1 MFNKIEFMND
11 TSIYV
16 SIKENIE
23 VKNNLLNAHVVIGD
37 IEKQLLGEIEE
48 INDRKVKIKLL
59 GEFKNGEFYGGVIR
73 KPLLD
78 AEIRPLTDAE
88 LPLILGKVESNALLL
103 GTSPFYNNHPI
114 YLDVNKFFSN
124 HFAIFGNSGSGKSCG
139 LARIIQNVFK
149 NPNVVPYRSNFIM
162 FDVSGEYVNAFSN
175 LNSINPNF
183 NYRVFTTSTTDNA
196 MEKLRIPIWLLNVT
210 DISSLLMANS
220 HSQIPMIEKT
230 LKLARS
236 FAEVGENAINYK
248 NHIIAKAIMGVLFSD
263 STPANKKN
271 DIFKI
276 VESCATDQFNL
287 NAEIQ
292 GIGYTRLFRDCF
304 NIDKTGTF
312 TESILIT
319 EYASKFIDNMFD
331 NYEPS
336 GNSYFTLSDFEK
348 ALEFTLIS
356 DGWFKNKQTY
366 SDAMTI
372 KVRLH
377 SLLTGPHSDIFT
389 FPEYINVDQY
399 MNYLFAPNG
408 RKCQIVNINLEDM
421 DDSMG
426 AVITKIFT
434 RIIFDYAKR
443 IPNRGSV
450 PFNIMVEEAHR
461 YIRNDDN
468 DDFLYGYN
476 IFNRAAK
483 EGRKYGVMLG
493 VISQRPVELSDTV
506 ISQCSNFIIFKTNH
520 PLDVEYI
527 KNMIPNIN
535 TEIVEKQKGLQ
546 SGTCLGFGTAFKIP
560 VIAKLEMPNPMPLS
574 TNSDVVKYWTQQ

>member
-1 MFNKIEFMND
+1 MFNKIEFMNE
-11 TSIYV
+11 SNIYV
-16 SIKENIE
+16 SLKEDAEIKRD
-23 VKNNLLNAHVVIGD
+23 LLNAHVVIVD
-37 IEKQLLGEIEE
+37 AEKQLLGEIEE
-48 INDRKVKIKLL
+48 IKERRVKIRLL
-59 GEFKNGEFYGGVIR
+59 GEFKDGELFGGVIR

-78 AEIRPLTDAE
+78 AEIRPLSSE
-88 LPLILGKVESNALLL
+88 EIPLVLGQNQKNALLL
-103 GTSPFYNNHPI
+103 GTSPFYNDHPI

-124 HFAIFGNSGSGKSCG
+124 HFAILGNSGSGKSCG
-139 LARIIQNVFK
+139 TARLIQNVFH
-149 NPNVVPYRSNFIM
+149 NPNVVPYKANFVI
-162 FDVSGEYVNAFSN
+162 FDVSGEYSSAFFN
-175 LNSINPNF
+175 INQINPNF
-183 NYRVFTTSTTDNA
+183 SYRVFTTSTSDNTT
-196 MEKLRIPIWLLNVT
+196 ERLRIPIWLLTVN

-236 FAEVGENAINYK
+236 FSEAGSNAQAYK

-263 STPANKKN
+263 SSPANKKN
-271 DIFKI
+271 DIFRI
-276 VESCATDQFNL
+276 VESCTTPEFSMETEVMGL
-287 NAEIQ
+287 
-292 GIGYTRLFRDCF
+292 GYTRLFRDCF

-312 TESILIT
+312 TEGILIT
-319 EYASKFIDNMFD
+319 EYVSQFIDANFD
-331 NYEPS
+331 NFEPS
-336 GNSYFTLSDFEK
+336 PNAYFTLPDFEK

-366 SDAMTI
+366 ADAMTI

-377 SLLTGPHSDIFT
+377 SLLTGPHSQIFT
-389 FPEYINVDQY
+389 FPEHVNIDQY
-399 MNYLFAPNG
+399 INYLFAPNG
-408 RKCQIVNINLEDM
+408 RKCQILNVNLEDM
-421 DDSMG
+421 DDSFA

-434 RIIFDYAKR
+434 RIIFDYSKR

-450 PFNIMVEEAHR
+450 PFNILVEEAHR
-461 YIRNDDN
+461 YIKNNDN

-476 IFNRAAK
+476 IFNRVAK

-560 VIAKLEMPNPMPLS
+560 VIAKMEMPNPMPLS
-574 TNSDVVKYWTQQ
+574 TNSDVVKYWAQ

>member
-1 MFNKIEFMND
+1 MFNKIDFMNE
-11 TSIYV
+11 SNIFV
-16 SIKENIE
+16 SLKDDVE
-23 VKNNLLNAHVVIGD
+23 VKNNLLNVHVVITD
-37 IEKQLLGEIEE
+37 AEKQLLGEIEE
-48 INDRKVKIKLL
+48 IKEKRVKIKLL
-59 GEFKNGEFYGGVIR
+59 GEFKNGELFGGVIR

-78 AEIRPLTDAE
+78 AEIRPLTE
-88 LPLILGKVESNALLL
+88 EEIPLILGQNQKNALLL
-103 GTSPFYNNHPI
+103 GYSPFYNNHPI

-139 LARIIQNVFK
+139 LARLIQNVFQ
-149 NPNVVPYRSNFIM
+149 NPNVIPYKSNFIM
-162 FDVSGEYVNAFSN
+162 FDVSGEYTNAFSN
-175 LNSINPNF
+175 INSINPNF
-183 NYRVFTTSTTDNA
+183 NYRVFSTSTSDNT
-196 MEKLRIPIWLLNVT
+196 MEKLRIPVWLLTVN
-210 DISSLLMANS
+210 DISSLLMANA

-236 FAEVGENAINYK
+236 FAEAGEEAIQYK

-271 DIFKI
+271 DIFRI
-276 VESCATDQFNL
+276 VESCATPDFSMDSVV
-287 NAEIQ
+287 Q
-292 GIGYTRLFRDCF
+292 GVGYTRLFRDCF

-312 TESILIT
+312 TEGILVT
-319 EYASKFIDNMFD
+319 EYVSKFIDAKFD
-331 NYEPS
+331 NFEPS
-336 GNSYFTLSDFEK
+336 STAYFTLPDFEK

-366 SDAMTI
+366 ADAMTI

-377 SLLTGPHSDIFT
+377 SLLTGPHSNIFT
-389 FPEYINVDQY
+389 FPQYVNIDQY

-421 DDSMG
+421 DDSFA

-434 RIIFDYAKR
+434 RIIFDYSKR

-450 PFNIMVEEAHR
+450 PFNILVEEAHR
-461 YIRNDDN
+461 YIKNDDN
-468 DDFLYGYN
+468 DDFLYGFN
-476 IFNRAAK
+476 IFNRVAK

-506 ISQCSNFIIFKTNH
+506 ISQCSNFLIFKTNH

-560 VIAKLEMPNPMPLS
+560 VIAKMDMPNPMPLS
-574 TNSDVVKYWTQQ
+574 TNSDVVKYWMQ

>member
-1 MFNKIEFMND
+1 MFNKINFMND
-11 TSIYV
+11 TNIFV
-16 SIKENIE
+16 RIKEDVE
-23 VKNNLLNAHVVIGD
+23 VKNNLLNVHVVISD
-37 IEKQLLGEIEE
+37 NEKQLLGEIEE
-48 INDRKVKIKLL
+48 IKDRVVKIKLL
-59 GEFKNGEFYGGVIR
+59 GEFREGELYGGVIR

-78 AEIRPLTDAE
+78 AEIRPLLE
-88 LPLILGKVESNALLL
+88 NEIPLILGQSQKNALLL
-103 GTSPFYNNHPI
+103 GVSPYYNNHPI

-139 LARIIQNVFK
+139 LARLMQNVFK
-149 NPNVVPYRSNFIM
+149 NPNVVPYKANFVI
-162 FDVSGEYVNAFSN
+162 FDASGEYTSAFSTI
-175 LNSINPNF
+175 NSINPNF
-183 NYRVFTTSTTDNA
+183 NYRVFTTSLTDNTV
-196 MEKLRIPIWLLNVT
+196 EKLRIPIWLLSVN
-210 DISSLLMANS
+210 DISSLLMANT

-236 FAEVGENAINYK
+236 FAEAGDQAINYK

-263 STPANKKN
+263 SSPANKKN
-271 DIFKI
+271 DIFRI
-276 VESCATDQFNL
+276 IDSCSTPQFSMDSVVE
-287 NAEIQ
+287 
-292 GIGYTRLFRDCF
+292 GVGYTRLFRDCF

-312 TESILIT
+312 TEGILIT
-319 EYASKFIDNMFD
+319 EYVSKFIDAKFD
-331 NYEPS
+331 SYEPAQ
-336 GNSYFTLSDFEK
+336 NSYFTLNDFEK

-356 DGWFKNKQTY
+356 DGWYKNKQTY

-372 KVRLH
+372 RVRLR
-377 SLLTGPHSDIFT
+377 SLLTGPYSSIFT
-389 FPEYINVDQY
+389 FSEFINIDQY

-408 RKCQIVNINLEDM
+408 RKCQIVNINLDDM
-421 DDSMG
+421 DDSFA

-434 RIIFDYAKR
+434 RLIFDYAKR

-450 PFNIMVEEAHR
+450 PFNILVDEAHR
-461 YIRNDDN
+461 YIKNNDS
-468 DDFLYGYN
+468 DDFLYGFN
-476 IFNRAAK
+476 IFNRVAK

-506 ISQCSNFIIFKTNH
+506 ISQCSNFLIFKTNH

-560 VIAKLEMPNPMPLS
+560 VIARMEMPDPMPLS
-574 TNSDVVKYWTQQ
+574 TNSDVVRYWTQ

>member
-1 MFNKIEFMND
+1 MFNKINFMND
-11 TSIYV
+11 TNIFV
-16 SIKENIE
+16 SIKEDVE
-23 VKNNLLNAHVVIGD
+23 VKNNLLNVHVVISD
-37 IEKQLLGEIEE
+37 NEKQLLGEIEE
-48 INDRKVKIKLL
+48 IKDRVVKIKLL
-59 GEFKNGEFYGGVIR
+59 GEFREGELYGGVIR

-78 AEIRPLTDAE
+78 AEIRPLLE
-88 LPLILGKVESNALLL
+88 NEIPLILGQSQKNALLL
-103 GTSPFYNNHPI
+103 GVSPYYNNHPI

-139 LARIIQNVFK
+139 LARLMQNVFK
-149 NPNVVPYRSNFIM
+149 NPNVIPYKANFVI
-162 FDVSGEYVNAFSN
+162 FDASGEYTSAFSTI
-175 LNSINPNF
+175 NSINPNF
-183 NYRVFTTSTTDNA
+183 NYRVFTTSLTDNTV
-196 MEKLRIPIWLLNVT
+196 EKLRIPIWLLSVN
-210 DISSLLMANS
+210 DISSLLMANT

-236 FAEVGENAINYK
+236 FAEAGDQAINYK

-263 STPANKKN
+263 SSPANKKN
-271 DIFKI
+271 DIFRI
-276 VESCATDQFNL
+276 IDSCSTPQFSMDSVVE
-287 NAEIQ
+287 
-292 GIGYTRLFRDCF
+292 GVGYTRLFRDCF

-312 TESILIT
+312 TEGILIT
-319 EYASKFIDNMFD
+319 EYVSKFIDAKFD
-331 NYEPS
+331 SYEPAQ
-336 GNSYFTLSDFEK
+336 NSYFTLNDFEK

-356 DGWFKNKQTY
+356 DGWYKNKQTY

-372 KVRLH
+372 RVRLR
-377 SLLTGPHSDIFT
+377 SLLTGPYSSIFT
-389 FPEYINVDQY
+389 FPEFINIDQY

-408 RKCQIVNINLEDM
+408 RKCQIVNINLDDM
-421 DDSMG
+421 DDSFA

-434 RIIFDYAKR
+434 RLIFDYAKR

-450 PFNIMVEEAHR
+450 PFNILVDEAHR
-461 YIRNDDN
+461 YIKNNDS
-468 DDFLYGYN
+468 DDFLYGFN
-476 IFNRAAK
+476 IFNRVAK

-506 ISQCSNFIIFKTNH
+506 ISQCSNFLIFKTNH

-560 VIAKLEMPNPMPLS
+560 VIARMEMPDPMPLS
-574 TNSDVVKYWTQQ
+574 TNSDVVRYWTQ

>member
-1 MFNKIEFMND
+1 MFNKIDFMNE
-11 TSIYV
+11 SNIFV
-16 SIKENIE
+16 SLKDDVE
-23 VKNNLLNAHVVIGD
+23 VKNNLLNVHVVITD
-37 IEKQLLGEIEE
+37 AEKQLLGEIEE
-48 INDRKVKIKLL
+48 IKEKRVKIKLL
-59 GEFKNGEFYGGVIR
+59 GEFKNGELFGGVIR

-78 AEIRPLTDAE
+78 AEIRPLTE
-88 LPLILGKVESNALLL
+88 EEIPLILGQNQKNALLL
-103 GTSPFYNNHPI
+103 GYSPFYNNHPI

-139 LARIIQNVFK
+139 LARLIQNVFQ
-149 NPNVVPYRSNFIM
+149 NPNVIPYKSNFIM
-162 FDVSGEYVNAFSN
+162 FDVSGEYTNAFSN
-175 LNSINPNF
+175 INSINPNF
-183 NYRVFTTSTTDNA
+183 NYRVFSTSTSDNT
-196 MEKLRIPIWLLNVT
+196 MEKLRIPVWLLTVN
-210 DISSLLMANS
+210 DISSLLMANA

-236 FAEVGENAINYK
+236 FAEAGEEAIQYK

-271 DIFKI
+271 DIFRI
-276 VESCATDQFNL
+276 VESCATPDFSMDSVV
-287 NAEIQ
+287 Q
-292 GIGYTRLFRDCF
+292 GVGYTRLFRDCF

-312 TESILIT
+312 TEGILVT
-319 EYASKFIDNMFD
+319 EYVSKFIDAKFD
-331 NYEPS
+331 NFEPS
-336 GNSYFTLSDFEK
+336 STAYFTLPDFEK

-366 SDAMTI
+366 ADAMTI

-377 SLLTGPHSDIFT
+377 SLLTGPHSNIFT
-389 FPEYINVDQY
+389 FPQYVNIDQY

-421 DDSMG
+421 DDSFA

-434 RIIFDYAKR
+434 RIIFDYSKR

-450 PFNIMVEEAHR
+450 PFNILVEEAHR
-461 YIRNDDN
+461 YIKNNDN
-468 DDFLYGYN
+468 DDFLYGFN
-476 IFNRAAK
+476 IFNRVAK

-506 ISQCSNFIIFKTNH
+506 ISQCSNFLIFKTNH

-560 VIAKLEMPNPMPLS
+560 VIAKMDMPNPMPLS
-574 TNSDVVKYWTQQ
+574 TNSDVVKYWMQ

>member
-1 MFNKIEFMND
+1 MFNKINFMND
-11 TSIYV
+11 TNIFV
-16 SIKENIE
+16 SIKEDVE
-23 VKNNLLNAHVVIGD
+23 VKNNLLNVHVVISD
-37 IEKQLLGEIEE
+37 NEKQLLGEIEE
-48 INDRKVKIKLL
+48 IKDRVVKIKLL
-59 GEFKNGEFYGGVIR
+59 GEFRDGELYGGVIR

-78 AEIRPLTDAE
+78 AEIRPLLE
-88 LPLILGKVESNALLL
+88 NEIPLILGQSQKNALLL
-103 GTSPFYNNHPI
+103 GASPYYNNHPI

-139 LARIIQNVFK
+139 LARLMQNVFK
-149 NPNVVPYRSNFIM
+149 NPNVVPYKANFVI
-162 FDVSGEYVNAFSN
+162 FDASGEYTNAFSTIN
-175 LNSINPNF
+175 GINPNF
-183 NYRVFTTSTTDNA
+183 NYRVFTTSLTDNTV
-196 MEKLRIPIWLLNVT
+196 ERLRIPIWLLGVN
-210 DISSLLMANS
+210 DISSLLMANT

-236 FAEVGENAINYK
+236 FAEAGDQAINYK

-263 STPANKKN
+263 SSPANKKN
-271 DIFKI
+271 DIFRI
-276 VESCATDQFNL
+276 IDSCSTPQFSMDSVV
-287 NAEIQ
+287 Q
-292 GIGYTRLFRDCF
+292 GVGYTRLFRDCF

-312 TESILIT
+312 TESILVT
-319 EYASKFIDNMFD
+319 EYVSKFIDAQFD
-331 NYEPS
+331 SYEPAN
-336 GNSYFTLSDFEK
+336 NSYFTLNDFEK

-356 DGWFKNKQTY
+356 DGWYKNKQTY

-372 KVRLH
+372 RVRLR
-377 SLLTGPHSDIFT
+377 SLLTGPYSSIFT
-389 FPEYINVDQY
+389 FPEFINIDQY

-408 RKCQIVNINLEDM
+408 RKCQIVNINLDDM
-421 DDSMG
+421 DDSFA

-434 RIIFDYAKR
+434 RLIFDYAKR

-450 PFNIMVEEAHR
+450 PFNILVDEAHR
-461 YIRNDDN
+461 YIKNNDS
-468 DDFLYGYN
+468 DDFLYGFN
-476 IFNRAAK
+476 IFNRVAK

-506 ISQCSNFIIFKTNH
+506 ISQCSNFLIFKTNH

-560 VIAKLEMPNPMPLS
+560 VIARMEMPDPMPLS
-574 TNSDVVKYWTQQ
+574 TNSDVVRYWTE

>member
-1 MFNKIEFMND
+1 MFNKINFMND
-11 TSIYV
+11 TNIFV
-16 SIKENIE
+16 SIKEDVE
-23 VKNNLLNAHVVIGD
+23 VKNNLLNVHVVISD
-37 IEKQLLGEIEE
+37 NEKQLLGEIEE
-48 INDRKVKIKLL
+48 IKDRVVKIKLL
-59 GEFKNGEFYGGVIR
+59 GEFREGELYGGVIR

-78 AEIRPLTDAE
+78 AEIRPLLE
-88 LPLILGKVESNALLL
+88 NEIPLILGQSQKNALLL
-103 GTSPFYNNHPI
+103 GVSPYYNNHPI

-139 LARIIQNVFK
+139 LARLMQNVFK
-149 NPNVVPYRSNFIM
+149 NPNVIPYKANFVI
-162 FDVSGEYVNAFSN
+162 FDASGEYTSAFSTI
-175 LNSINPNF
+175 NSINPNF
-183 NYRVFTTSTTDNA
+183 NYRVFTTSLTDNTV
-196 MEKLRIPIWLLNVT
+196 EKLRIPIWLLSVN
-210 DISSLLMANS
+210 DISSLLMANT

-236 FAEVGENAINYK
+236 FAEAGDQAINYK

-263 STPANKKN
+263 SSPANKKN
-271 DIFKI
+271 DIFRI
-276 VESCATDQFNL
+276 IDSCSTPQFSMDSVVE
-287 NAEIQ
+287 
-292 GIGYTRLFRDCF
+292 GVGYTRLFRDCF

-312 TESILIT
+312 TEGILIT
-319 EYASKFIDNMFD
+319 EYVSKFIDAKFD
-331 NYEPS
+331 SYEPAQ
-336 GNSYFTLSDFEK
+336 NSYFTLNDFEK

-356 DGWFKNKQTY
+356 DGWYKNKQTY

-372 KVRLH
+372 RVRLR
-377 SLLTGPHSDIFT
+377 SLLTGPYSSIFT
-389 FPEYINVDQY
+389 FSEFINIDQY

-408 RKCQIVNINLEDM
+408 RKCQIVNINLDDM
-421 DDSMG
+421 DDSFA

-434 RIIFDYAKR
+434 RLIFDYAKR

-450 PFNIMVEEAHR
+450 PFNILVDEAHR
-461 YIRNDDN
+461 YIKNNDS
-468 DDFLYGYN
+468 DDFLYGFN
-476 IFNRAAK
+476 IFNRVAK

-506 ISQCSNFIIFKTNH
+506 ISQCSNFLIFKTNH

-560 VIAKLEMPNPMPLS
+560 VIARMEMPDPMPLS
-574 TNSDVVKYWTQQ
+574 TNSDVVRYWTQ

>member
-1 MFNKIEFMND
+1 MFNKINFMND
-11 TSIYV
+11 TNIFV
-16 SIKENIE
+16 SIKEDVE
-23 VKNNLLNAHVVIGD
+23 VKNNLLNVHVVISD
-37 IEKQLLGEIEE
+37 NEKQLLGEIEE
-48 INDRKVKIKLL
+48 IKDRVVKIKLL
-59 GEFKNGEFYGGVIR
+59 GEFREGELYGGVIR

-78 AEIRPLTDAE
+78 AEIRPLLE
-88 LPLILGKVESNALLL
+88 NEIPLILGQSQKNALLL
-103 GTSPFYNNHPI
+103 GTSPYYNNHPI

-139 LARIIQNVFK
+139 LARLMQNVFK
-149 NPNVVPYRSNFIM
+149 NPNVIPYKANFVI
-162 FDVSGEYVNAFSN
+162 FDASGEYTSAFSTI
-175 LNSINPNF
+175 NSINPNF
-183 NYRVFTTSTTDNA
+183 NYRVFTTSLTDNTV
-196 MEKLRIPIWLLNVT
+196 ERLRIPIWLLGVN
-210 DISSLLMANS
+210 DISSLLMANT

-236 FAEVGENAINYK
+236 FAEAGDQAINYK

-263 STPANKKN
+263 SSPANKKN
-271 DIFKI
+271 DIFRI
-276 VESCATDQFNL
+276 IDACSTPQFSMDSVV
-287 NAEIQ
+287 Q
-292 GIGYTRLFRDCF
+292 GVGYTRLFRDCF

-312 TESILIT
+312 TESILVT
-319 EYASKFIDNMFD
+319 EYVSKFIDAKFD
-331 NYEPS
+331 SYEPAN
-336 GNSYFTLSDFEK
+336 NSYFTLNDFEK

-356 DGWFKNKQTY
+356 DGWYKNKQTY

-372 KVRLH
+372 RVRLR
-377 SLLTGPHSDIFT
+377 SLLTGPYSSIFT
-389 FPEYINVDQY
+389 FPEFINIDQY

-408 RKCQIVNINLEDM
+408 RKCQIVNINLDDM
-421 DDSMG
+421 DDSFA

-434 RIIFDYAKR
+434 RLIFDYAKR

-450 PFNIMVEEAHR
+450 PFNILVDEAHR
-461 YIRNDDN
+461 YIKNNDS
-468 DDFLYGYN
+468 DDFLYGFN
-476 IFNRAAK
+476 IFNRVAK

-506 ISQCSNFIIFKTNH
+506 ISQCSNFLIFKTNH

-560 VIAKLEMPNPMPLS
+560 VIARMEMPDPMPLS
-574 TNSDVVKYWTQQ
+574 TNSDVVRYWTE

>member
-1 MFNKIEFMND
+1 MFNKINFMND
-11 TSIYV
+11 TNIFV
-16 SIKENIE
+16 SIKEDVE
-23 VKNNLLNAHVVIGD
+23 VKNNLLNVHVVISD
-37 IEKQLLGEIEE
+37 NEKQLLGEIEE
-48 INDRKVKIKLL
+48 IKDRVVKIKLL
-59 GEFKNGEFYGGVIR
+59 GEFREGELYGGVIR

-78 AEIRPLTDAE
+78 AEIRPLLE
-88 LPLILGKVESNALLL
+88 NEIPLILGQSQKNALLL
-103 GTSPFYNNHPI
+103 GASPYYNNHPI

-139 LARIIQNVFK
+139 LARLMQNVFK
-149 NPNVVPYRSNFIM
+149 NPNVIPYKANFVI
-162 FDVSGEYVNAFSN
+162 FDASGEYTSAFSTI
-175 LNSINPNF
+175 NSINPNF
-183 NYRVFTTSTTDNA
+183 NYRVFTTSLTDNTV
-196 MEKLRIPIWLLNVT
+196 EKLRIPIWLLSVN
-210 DISSLLMANS
+210 DISSLLMANT

-236 FAEVGENAINYK
+236 FAEAGDQAINYK

-263 STPANKKN
+263 SSPANKKN
-271 DIFKI
+271 DIFRI
-276 VESCATDQFNL
+276 IDSCSTPQFSMDSVVE
-287 NAEIQ
+287 
-292 GIGYTRLFRDCF
+292 GVGYTRLFRDCF

-312 TESILIT
+312 TEGILIT
-319 EYASKFIDNMFD
+319 EYVSKFIDAQFD
-331 NYEPS
+331 SYEPAQ
-336 GNSYFTLSDFEK
+336 NSYFTLNDFEK

-356 DGWFKNKQTY
+356 DGWYKNKQTY

-372 KVRLH
+372 RVRLR
-377 SLLTGPHSDIFT
+377 SLLTGPYSSIFT
-389 FPEYINVDQY
+389 FPEFINIDQY

-408 RKCQIVNINLEDM
+408 RKCQIVNINLDDM
-421 DDSMG
+421 DDSFA

-434 RIIFDYAKR
+434 RLIFDYAKR

-450 PFNIMVEEAHR
+450 PFNILVDEAHR
-461 YIRNDDN
+461 YIKNNDS
-468 DDFLYGYN
+468 DDFLYGFN
-476 IFNRAAK
+476 IFNRVAK

-506 ISQCSNFIIFKTNH
+506 ISQCSNFLIFKTNH

-560 VIAKLEMPNPMPLS
+560 VIARMEMPDPMPLS
-574 TNSDVVKYWTQQ
+574 TNSDVVRYWTQ

>member
-1 MFNKIEFMND
+1 MFNKIDFMNE
-11 TSIYV
+11 SNIYV
-16 SIKENIE
+16 SIKDDAE
-23 VKNNLLNAHVVIGD
+23 VKNNLLNVHVVIID
-37 IEKQLLGEIEE
+37 TEKQLLGEIEE
-48 INDRKVKIKLL
+48 IKGKQVKIKLL
-59 GEFKNGEFYGGVIR
+59 GEFKNGELFGGVIR

-78 AEIRPLTDAE
+78 AQIRPLDE
-88 LPLILGKVESNALLL
+88 NEIPLILGQNQKNALLL
-103 GTSPFYNNHPI
+103 GYSPYYNNNPI
-114 YLDVNKFFSN
+114 YLEVNKFFSN

-139 LARIIQNVFK
+139 LARLIQNVFQ
-149 NPNVVPYRSNFIM
+149 NPNVIPYKSNFII
-162 FDVSGEYVNAFSN
+162 FDVSGEYTNAFSN
-175 LNSINPNF
+175 INSINPNF
-183 NYRVFTTSTTDNA
+183 NYRVFTTSTTDNT
-196 MEKLRIPIWLLNVT
+196 MEKLKIPIWLLNVN

-236 FAEVGENAINYK
+236 FAEAGENAINYK
-248 NHIIAKAIMGVLFSD
+248 NHIIAKAIMSVLFSD
-263 STPANKKN
+263 SSPANKKN
-271 DIFKI
+271 DIFRI
-276 VESCATDQFNL
+276 IESCTTPQFSMDTTV
-287 NAEIQ
+287 Q
-292 GIGYTRLFRDCF
+292 GVGYTRLFRDCF

-319 EYASKFIDNMFD
+319 EYISNFIDAQFD
-331 NYEPS
+331 NFEPS
-336 GNSYFTLSDFEK
+336 ANAYFTLADFEK

-366 SDAMTI
+366 ADAMTI

-377 SLLTGPHSDIFT
+377 SLLTGPHSNIFT
-389 FPEYINVDQY
+389 FPEYVNVDQY

-408 RKCQIVNINLEDM
+408 RKCQIVNINLDDM
-421 DDSMG
+421 DDSFA

-450 PFNIMVEEAHR
+450 PFNILVEEAHR
-461 YIRNDDN
+461 YIKNNDN

-476 IFNRAAK
+476 IFNRVAK

-506 ISQCSNFIIFKTNH
+506 ISQCSNFLIFKTNH

-560 VIAKLEMPNPMPLS
+560 VIARMDMPNPMPLS
-574 TNSDVVKYWTQQ
+574 TNSDVVKYWMQ

>member
-1 MFNKIEFMND
+1 MFNKINFMND
-11 TSIYV
+11 TNIFV
-16 SIKENIE
+16 SIKEDVE
-23 VKNNLLNAHVVIGD
+23 VKNNLLNVHVVISD
-37 IEKQLLGEIEE
+37 NEKQLLGEIEE
-48 INDRKVKIKLL
+48 IKDRVVKIKLL
-59 GEFKNGEFYGGVIR
+59 GEFRDGELYGGVIR

-78 AEIRPLTDAE
+78 AEIRPLLE
-88 LPLILGKVESNALLL
+88 NEIPLILGQSQKNALLL
-103 GTSPFYNNHPI
+103 GASPYYNNHPI

-139 LARIIQNVFK
+139 LARLMQNVFK
-149 NPNVVPYRSNFIM
+149 NPNVIPYKANFVI
-162 FDVSGEYVNAFSN
+162 FDASGEYTSAFSTI
-175 LNSINPNF
+175 NSINPNF
-183 NYRVFTTSTTDNA
+183 NYRVFTTSLTDNTV
-196 MEKLRIPIWLLNVT
+196 ERLRIPIWLLGVN
-210 DISSLLMANS
+210 DISSLLMANT

-236 FAEVGENAINYK
+236 FAEAGDQAINYK

-263 STPANKKN
+263 SSPANKKN
-271 DIFKI
+271 DIFRI
-276 VESCATDQFNL
+276 IDACSTPQFSMDSVV
-287 NAEIQ
+287 Q
-292 GIGYTRLFRDCF
+292 GVGYTRLFRDCF

-312 TESILIT
+312 TESILVT
-319 EYASKFIDNMFD
+319 EYVSKFIDAKFD
-331 NYEPS
+331 SYEPAN
-336 GNSYFTLSDFEK
+336 NSYFTLNDFEK

-356 DGWFKNKQTY
+356 DGWYKNKQTY

-372 KVRLH
+372 RVRLR
-377 SLLTGPHSDIFT
+377 SLLTGPYSSIFT
-389 FPEYINVDQY
+389 FPEFINIDQY

-408 RKCQIVNINLEDM
+408 RKCQIVNINLDDM
-421 DDSMG
+421 DDSFA

-434 RIIFDYAKR
+434 RLIFDYAKR

-450 PFNIMVEEAHR
+450 PFNILVDEAHR
-461 YIRNDDN
+461 YIKNNDS
-468 DDFLYGYN
+468 DDFLYGFN
-476 IFNRAAK
+476 IFNRVAK

-506 ISQCSNFIIFKTNH
+506 ISQCSNFLIFKTNH

-560 VIAKLEMPNPMPLS
+560 VIARMEMPDPMPLS
-574 TNSDVVKYWTQQ
+574 TNSDVVRYWTE

>member
-1 MFNKIEFMND
+1 MFNKINFMND
-11 TSIYV
+11 TNIFV
-16 SIKENIE
+16 SIKEDVE
-23 VKNNLLNAHVVIGD
+23 VKNNLLNVHVVISD
-37 IEKQLLGEIEE
+37 NEKQLLGEIEE
-48 INDRKVKIKLL
+48 IKDRVVKIKLL
-59 GEFKNGEFYGGVIR
+59 GEFREGELYGGVIR

-78 AEIRPLTDAE
+78 AEIRPLLE
-88 LPLILGKVESNALLL
+88 NEIPLILGQSQKNALLL
-103 GTSPFYNNHPI
+103 GVSPYYNNHPI

-139 LARIIQNVFK
+139 LARLMQNVFK
-149 NPNVVPYRSNFIM
+149 NPNVIPYKANFVI
-162 FDVSGEYVNAFSN
+162 FDASGEYTSAFSTI
-175 LNSINPNF
+175 NSINPNF
-183 NYRVFTTSTTDNA
+183 NYRVFTTSLTDNTV
-196 MEKLRIPIWLLNVT
+196 EKLRIPIWLLSVN
-210 DISSLLMANS
+210 DISSLLMANT

-236 FAEVGENAINYK
+236 FAEAGDQAINYK

-263 STPANKKN
+263 SSPANKKN
-271 DIFKI
+271 DIFRI
-276 VESCATDQFNL
+276 IDSCSTPQFSMDSVVE
-287 NAEIQ
+287 
-292 GIGYTRLFRDCF
+292 GVGYTRLFRDCF

-312 TESILIT
+312 TEGILIT
-319 EYASKFIDNMFD
+319 EYVSKFIDAKFD
-331 NYEPS
+331 SYEPS
-336 GNSYFTLSDFEK
+336 QNAYFTLNDFEK

-356 DGWFKNKQTY
+356 DGWYKNKQTY

-372 KVRLH
+372 RVRLR
-377 SLLTGPHSDIFT
+377 SLLTGPYSSIFT
-389 FPEYINVDQY
+389 FPEFINIDQY

-408 RKCQIVNINLEDM
+408 RKCQIVNINLDDM
-421 DDSMG
+421 DDSFA

-434 RIIFDYAKR
+434 RLIFDYAKR

-450 PFNIMVEEAHR
+450 PFNILVDEAHR
-461 YIRNDDN
+461 YIKNNDS
-468 DDFLYGYN
+468 DDFLYGFN
-476 IFNRAAK
+476 IFNRVAK

-506 ISQCSNFIIFKTNH
+506 ISQCSNFLIFKTNH

-560 VIAKLEMPNPMPLS
+560 VIARMEMPDPMPLS
-574 TNSDVVKYWTQQ
+574 TNSDVVRYWTQ

>member
-1 MFNKIEFMND
+1 MFNKINFMND
-11 TSIYV
+11 TNIFV
-16 SIKENIE
+16 SIKEDVE
-23 VKNNLLNAHVVIGD
+23 VKNNLLNVHVVISD
-37 IEKQLLGEIEE
+37 NEKQLLGEIEE
-48 INDRKVKIKLL
+48 IKDRVVKIKLL
-59 GEFKNGEFYGGVIR
+59 GEFREGELYGGVIR

-78 AEIRPLTDAE
+78 AEIRPLLE
-88 LPLILGKVESNALLL
+88 NEIPLILGQSQKNALLL
-103 GTSPFYNNHPI
+103 GVSPYYNNHPI

-139 LARIIQNVFK
+139 LARLMQNVFK
-149 NPNVVPYRSNFIM
+149 NHNVVPYKANFVI
-162 FDVSGEYVNAFSN
+162 FDASGEYTSAFSTI
-175 LNSINPNF
+175 NSINPNF
-183 NYRVFTTSTTDNA
+183 NYRVFTTSLTDNTV
-196 MEKLRIPIWLLNVT
+196 EKLRIPIWLLSVN
-210 DISSLLMANS
+210 DISSLLMANT

-236 FAEVGENAINYK
+236 FAEAGDQAINYK

-263 STPANKKN
+263 SSPANKKN
-271 DIFKI
+271 DIFRI
-276 VESCATDQFNL
+276 IDSCSTPQFSMDSVVE
-287 NAEIQ
+287 
-292 GIGYTRLFRDCF
+292 GVGYTRLFRDCF

-312 TESILIT
+312 TEGILIT
-319 EYASKFIDNMFD
+319 EYVSKFIDAKFD
-331 NYEPS
+331 SYEPS
-336 GNSYFTLSDFEK
+336 QNAYFTLNDFEK

-356 DGWFKNKQTY
+356 DGWYKNKQTY

-372 KVRLH
+372 RVRLR
-377 SLLTGPHSDIFT
+377 SLLTGPYSSIFT
-389 FPEYINVDQY
+389 FPEFINIDQY

-408 RKCQIVNINLEDM
+408 RKCQIVNINLDDM
-421 DDSMG
+421 DDSFA

-434 RIIFDYAKR
+434 RLIFDYAKR

-450 PFNIMVEEAHR
+450 PFNILVDEAHR
-461 YIRNDDN
+461 YIKNNDS
-468 DDFLYGYN
+468 DDFLYGFN
-476 IFNRAAK
+476 IFNRVAK

-506 ISQCSNFIIFKTNH
+506 ISQCSNFLIFKTNH

-560 VIAKLEMPNPMPLS
+560 VIARMEMPDPMPLS
-574 TNSDVVKYWTQQ
+574 TNSDVVRYWTQ

>member
-11 TSIYV
+11 TNIYV
-16 SIKENIE
+16 SLKEDVE

-37 IEKQLLGEIEE
+37 VEKQLLGEIEE
-48 INDRKVKIKLL
+48 IKDKKVKIKLL
-59 GEFKNGEFYGGVIR
+59 GEFKNGELYGGVIR

-78 AEIRPLTDAE
+78 AEIRPLTE
-88 LPLILGKVESNALLL
+88 NEIPLILGKTESNALLL
-103 GTSPFYNNHPI
+103 GTSPFYNDHPI

-162 FDVSGEYVNAFSN
+162 FDVSGEYINAFSN
-175 LNSINPNF
+175 LNTINPNF
-183 NYRVFTTSTTDNA
+183 NYRVFTTSTTDNT
-196 MEKLRIPIWLLNVT
+196 MEKLRIPVWLLNVT

-276 VESCATDQFNL
+276 VESCTTDQFSL
-287 NAEIQ
+287 NTEIQ

-312 TESILIT
+312 TEGILIT
-319 EYASKFIDNMFD
+319 EYVSKFIDSKFD
-331 NYEPS
+331 SYEPS
-336 GNSYFTLSDFEK
+336 SNSYFTLNDFEK

-366 SDAMTI
+366 ADAMTI
-372 KVRLH
+372 RVRLH

-389 FPEYINVDQY
+389 FPEYIDINQY

-450 PFNIMVEEAHR
+450 PFNILVEEAHR
-461 YIRNDDN
+461 YIRNNDN

-476 IFNRAAK
+476 IFNRVAK

-560 VIAKLEMPNPMPLS
+560 VIAKLEMPDPMPLS

>member
-1 MFNKIEFMND
+1 MFNKIDFMND
-11 TSIYV
+11 TNIYV
-16 SIKENIE
+16 SLKEEVE
-23 VKNNLLNAHVVIGD
+23 VKNNLLNAHVVICD
-37 IEKQLLGEIEE
+37 AEKQLLGEIEE
-48 INDRKVKIKLL
+48 IKDKKVKIKLL
-59 GEFKNGEFYGGVIR
+59 GEFKDGELYGGVIR

-78 AEIRPLTDAE
+78 AEIRPLSDSE
-88 LPLILGKVESNALLL
+88 IPLILGQNQKNALLL

-139 LARIIQNVFK
+139 LTRLIQNVFQ
-149 NPNVVPYRSNFIM
+149 NPNVIPYKSNFII
-162 FDVSGEYVNAFSN
+162 FDVSGEYTNAFSN
-175 LNSINPNF
+175 INSINPNF
-183 NYRVFTTSTTDNA
+183 NYRVFTTSTTDNT
-196 MEKLRIPIWLLNVT
+196 MERLRIPIWLLNVN
-210 DISSLLMANS
+210 DISSLLMANA

-236 FAEVGENAINYK
+236 FAEVGENATAYK
-248 NHIIAKAIMGVLFSD
+248 NHIIAKAIMSVLFSD
-263 STPANKKN
+263 SAPANKKN
-271 DIFKI
+271 DIFRI
-276 VESCATDQFNL
+276 IESCTTSEFSMDT
-287 NAEIQ
+287 EVQ
-292 GIGYTRLFRDCF
+292 GVGYTRLFRDCF

-312 TESILIT
+312 TEGILVT
-319 EYASKFIDNMFD
+319 EYVSKFVDARFD
-331 NYEPS
+331 NFEPS
-336 GNSYFTLSDFEK
+336 INSYFTLSDFEK

-366 SDAMTI
+366 ADAMTI

-377 SLLTGPHSDIFT
+377 SLLTGPHNEIFT
-389 FPEYINVDQY
+389 FPEFINLDQY

-408 RKCQIVNINLEDM
+408 RKCQIVNINLDDM
-421 DDSMG
+421 DDSFA

-434 RIIFDYAKR
+434 RIIFDYSKR

-450 PFNIMVEEAHR
+450 PFNILVEEAHR
-461 YIRNDDN
+461 YIKNNDN
-468 DDFLYGYN
+468 DDYLYGYN
-476 IFNRAAK
+476 IFNRVAK

-506 ISQCSNFIIFKTNH
+506 ISQCSNFLIFKTNH

-546 SGTCLGFGTAFKIP
+546 SGICLGFGTAFKIP
-560 VIAKLEMPNPMPLS
+560 VIARMEMPNPMPLS
-574 TNSDVVKYWTQQ
+574 TNSDVVRYWTQ

>member
-1 MFNKIEFMND
+1 MFNKINFMND
-11 TSIYV
+11 TNIFV
-16 SIKENIE
+16 SIKEDVE
-23 VKNNLLNAHVVIGD
+23 VKNNLLNVHVVISD
-37 IEKQLLGEIEE
+37 NEKQLLGEIEE
-48 INDRKVKIKLL
+48 IKDRVVKIKLL
-59 GEFKNGEFYGGVIR
+59 GEFREGELYGGVIR

-78 AEIRPLTDAE
+78 AEIRPLLE
-88 LPLILGKVESNALLL
+88 NEIPLILGQSQKNALLL
-103 GTSPFYNNHPI
+103 GVSPYYNNHPI

-139 LARIIQNVFK
+139 LARLMQNVFK
-149 NPNVVPYRSNFIM
+149 NPNVIPYKANFVI
-162 FDVSGEYVNAFSN
+162 FDASGEYTSAFSTI
-175 LNSINPNF
+175 NSINPNF
-183 NYRVFTTSTTDNA
+183 NYRVFTTSLTDNTV
-196 MEKLRIPIWLLNVT
+196 EKLRIPIWLLSVN
-210 DISSLLMANS
+210 DISSLLMANT

-236 FAEVGENAINYK
+236 FAEAGDQAINYK

-263 STPANKKN
+263 SSPANKKN
-271 DIFKI
+271 DIFRI
-276 VESCATDQFNL
+276 IDSCSTPQFSMDSVVE
-287 NAEIQ
+287 
-292 GIGYTRLFRDCF
+292 GVGYTRLFRDCF

-312 TESILIT
+312 TEGILIT
-319 EYASKFIDNMFD
+319 EYVSKFIDAQFD
-331 NYEPS
+331 SYEPAQ
-336 GNSYFTLSDFEK
+336 NSYFTLNDFEK

-356 DGWFKNKQTY
+356 DGWYKNKQTY

-372 KVRLH
+372 RVRLR
-377 SLLTGPHSDIFT
+377 SLLTGPYSSIFT
-389 FPEYINVDQY
+389 FPEFINIDQY

-408 RKCQIVNINLEDM
+408 RKCQIVNINLDDM
-421 DDSMG
+421 DDSFA

-434 RIIFDYAKR
+434 RLIFDYAKR

-450 PFNIMVEEAHR
+450 PFNILVDEAHR
-461 YIRNDDN
+461 YIKNNDS
-468 DDFLYGYN
+468 DDFLYGFN
-476 IFNRAAK
+476 IFNRVAK

-506 ISQCSNFIIFKTNH
+506 ISQCSNFLIFKTNH

-560 VIAKLEMPNPMPLS
+560 VIARMEMPDPMPLS
-574 TNSDVVKYWTQQ
+574 TNSDVVRYWTQ

>member
-1 MFNKIEFMND
+1 MFNKINFMND
-11 TSIYV
+11 TNIFV
-16 SIKENIE
+16 SIKEDVE
-23 VKNNLLNAHVVIGD
+23 VKNNLLNVHVVISD
-37 IEKQLLGEIEE
+37 NEKQLLGEIEE
-48 INDRKVKIKLL
+48 IKDRVVKIKLL
-59 GEFKNGEFYGGVIR
+59 GEFREGELYGGVIR

-78 AEIRPLTDAE
+78 AEIRPLLE
-88 LPLILGKVESNALLL
+88 NEIPLILGQSQKNALLL
-103 GTSPFYNNHPI
+103 GASPYYNNHPI

-139 LARIIQNVFK
+139 LARLMQNVFK
-149 NPNVVPYRSNFIM
+149 NPNVIPYKANFVI
-162 FDVSGEYVNAFSN
+162 FDASGEYTSAFSTI
-175 LNSINPNF
+175 NSINPNF
-183 NYRVFTTSTTDNA
+183 NYRVFTTSLTDNTV
-196 MEKLRIPIWLLNVT
+196 ERLRIPIWLLGVN
-210 DISSLLMANS
+210 DISSLLMANT

-236 FAEVGENAINYK
+236 FAEAGDQAINYK

-263 STPANKKN
+263 SSPANKKN
-271 DIFKI
+271 DIFRI
-276 VESCATDQFNL
+276 IDACSTPQFSMDSVV
-287 NAEIQ
+287 Q
-292 GIGYTRLFRDCF
+292 GVGYTRLFRDCF

-312 TESILIT
+312 TESILVT
-319 EYASKFIDNMFD
+319 EYVSKFIDAKFD
-331 NYEPS
+331 SYEPAN
-336 GNSYFTLSDFEK
+336 NSYFTLNDFEK

-356 DGWFKNKQTY
+356 DGWYKNKQTY

-372 KVRLH
+372 RVRLR
-377 SLLTGPHSDIFT
+377 SLLTGPYSSIFT
-389 FPEYINVDQY
+389 FPEFINIDQY

-408 RKCQIVNINLEDM
+408 RKCQIVNINLDDM
-421 DDSMG
+421 DDSFA

-434 RIIFDYAKR
+434 RLIFDYAKR

-450 PFNIMVEEAHR
+450 PFNILVDEAHR
-461 YIRNDDN
+461 YIKNNDS
-468 DDFLYGYN
+468 DDFLYGFN
-476 IFNRAAK
+476 IFNRVAK

-506 ISQCSNFIIFKTNH
+506 ISQCSNFLIFKTNH

-560 VIAKLEMPNPMPLS
+560 VIARMEMPDPMPLS
-574 TNSDVVKYWTQQ
+574 TNSDVVRYWTE

>member
-1 MFNKIEFMND
+1 MFNKINFMND
-11 TSIYV
+11 TNIFV
-16 SIKENIE
+16 SIKEAVE
-23 VKNNLLNAHVVIGD
+23 VKNNLLNVHVVISD
-37 IEKQLLGEIEE
+37 NEKQLLGEIEE
-48 INDRKVKIKLL
+48 IKDRVVKIKLL
-59 GEFKNGEFYGGVIR
+59 GEFRDGELYGGVIR

-78 AEIRPLTDAE
+78 AEIRPLLE
-88 LPLILGKVESNALLL
+88 NEIPLILGQSQKNALLL
-103 GTSPFYNNHPI
+103 GASPYYNNHPI

-139 LARIIQNVFK
+139 LARLMQNVFK
-149 NPNVVPYRSNFIM
+149 NPNVVPYKANFVI
-162 FDVSGEYVNAFSN
+162 FDASGEYTNAFSTIN
-175 LNSINPNF
+175 GINPNF
-183 NYRVFTTSTTDNA
+183 NYRVFTTSLTDNTV
-196 MEKLRIPIWLLNVT
+196 ERLRIPIWLLGVN
-210 DISSLLMANS
+210 DISSLLMANT

-236 FAEVGENAINYK
+236 FAEAGDQAINYK

-263 STPANKKN
+263 SSPANKKN
-271 DIFKI
+271 DIFRI
-276 VESCATDQFNL
+276 IDSCSTPQFSMDSVV
-287 NAEIQ
+287 Q
-292 GIGYTRLFRDCF
+292 GVGYTRLFRDCF

-312 TESILIT
+312 TESILVT
-319 EYASKFIDNMFD
+319 EYVSKFIDAQFD
-331 NYEPS
+331 SYEPAN
-336 GNSYFTLSDFEK
+336 NSYFTLNDFEK

-356 DGWFKNKQTY
+356 DGWYKNKQTY

-372 KVRLH
+372 RVRLR
-377 SLLTGPHSDIFT
+377 SLLTGPYSSIFT
-389 FPEYINVDQY
+389 FPEFINIDQY

-408 RKCQIVNINLEDM
+408 RKCQIVNINLDDM
-421 DDSMG
+421 DDSFA

-434 RIIFDYAKR
+434 RLIFDYAKR

-450 PFNIMVEEAHR
+450 PFNILVDEAHR
-461 YIRNDDN
+461 YIKNNDS
-468 DDFLYGYN
+468 DDFLYGFN
-476 IFNRAAK
+476 IFNRVAK

-506 ISQCSNFIIFKTNH
+506 ISQCSNFLIFKTNH

-560 VIAKLEMPNPMPLS
+560 VIARMEMPDPMPLS
-574 TNSDVVKYWTQQ
+574 TNSDVVRYWTE